1 MNQISQ
7 KIAAWIFILLLMIN
21 LAAALGIRPAKTTII
36 SNEVDVSELDG
47 IFWVV
52 NDGGREFTT
61 SLYVEGEMS
70 EYVTLKEQALTFR
83 ADDDAKAVEF
93 KINMP
98 DEIPPGVSTAVI
110 VVEEKLGSN
119 EPQVISSKVILKHK
133 VYFQGS
139 YPDKYIEAKLN
150 FHENGE
156 EIEFISEV
164 TNLGKKDINKILT
177 TFYVNDKQQE
187 KHALESA
194 EETLERKE
202 NKLLKAKIEK
212 DVFELGEF
220 EVSAVTK
227 FDGQQIEIV
236 KKMRVGKPDVE
247 VAYFDKYFVA
257 HKINEYTLELL
268 NNWNTRLEN
277 VFVDVLVMKNN
288 QQIDEFRTRSTDIEG
303 LLREKIKD
311 YYDARERDEGSYRF
325 DLEVNFWNSIRMEQN
340 KQSFDIEL
348 LISEDFEDL
357 SGNTNALTGGAVST
371 GGLSGGVIL
380 WIIIIILSSLIA
392 SYIGYRYKN
401 RDKYDGD
408 QL

>member
-1 MNQISQ
+1 M
-7 KIAAWIFILLLMIN
+7 
-21 LAAALGIRPAKTTII
+21 
-36 SNEVDVSELDG
+36 
-47 IFWVV
+47 
-52 NDGGREFTT
+52 
-61 SLYVEGEMS
+61 
-70 EYVTLKEQALTFR
+70 
-83 ADDDAKAVEF
+83 
-93 KINMP
+93 
-98 DEIPPGVSTAVI
+98 
-110 VVEEKLGSN
+110 
-119 EPQVISSKVILKHK
+119 
-133 VYFQGS
+133 
-139 YPDKYIEAKLN
+139 
-150 FHENGE
+150 
-156 EIEFISEV
+156 
-164 TNLGKKDINKILT
+164 
-177 TFYVNDKQQE
+177 
-187 KHALESA
+187 
-194 EETLERKE
+194 
-202 NKLLKAKIEK
+202 
-212 DVFELGEF
+212 GEF